1 MTVQRIAAFLAAL
14 SSSTAALAQPY
25 GDGHMGWGWGD
36 GWGHMFGGGLLML
49 LFWVAVI
56 AVIVWLVVAMVRR
69 GSASGGRSALDI
81 LEERYARGEIDRAD
95 YEARRQD
102 LMRDKR

>member
-1 MTVQRIAAFLAAL
+1 MTMRGIGAMLAAL
-14 SSSTAALAQPY
+14 SVSAPALAQPY
-25 GDGHMGWGWGD
+25 GDGHMGWGD
-36 GWGHMFGGGLLML
+36 GWGHMFGGGILMW
-49 LFWVAVI
+49 LFWIGII
-56 AVIVWLVVAMVRR
+56 AVIVWLVLAATRR